1 MNRRPFNRS
10 AFNRQGT
17 AETVGNSG
25 IALLK
30 LSAIPVFA
38 NRDINSLLTSATL
51 VLDSGIS
58 GTNVKYGA
66 TTAAIKLSATGQQTK
81 VIVAM
86 AGISDMVIKTYA
98 DQAVQGESVIDLE
111 GLILRPGD
119 ELIINTCD
127 MTVMLNG
134 QNGTQYFSPDSE
146 FFALLSGDNEI
157 IYSDGN
163 TTRNVTLDIIW
174 KDRWL

>member
-38 NRDINSLLTSATL
+38 NRDIYSLTTESELILSTEAE
-51 VLDSGIS
+51 GANI
-58 GTNVKYGA
+58 KYGDA
-66 TTAAIKLSATGQQTK
+66 GAELKLTAELTPTK
-81 VIVAM
+81 VFIPD
-86 AGISDMVIKTYA
+86 AGVSELILTTHAS
-98 DQAVQGESVIDLE
+98 QSVQGEAVISLE
-111 GLILRPGD
+111 DLILSPGD

-127 MTVMLNG
+127 MTVTLNG
-134 QNGTQYFSPDSE
+134 QNGAQYFSDDSE
-146 FFALLSGDNEI
+146 FFALLSGQNTI
-157 IYSDGN
+157 IYTDGN
-163 TTRNVTLDIIW
+163 TSRDVVLDIIW